1 MKMAPSVM
9 MTGLT
14 AIRLHFSNRFYT
26 GNGVF
31 KTVYLAF
38 AIPVRNGMAF
48 IHIHPFNYS
57 FTQTM
62 DSYLQDIIQKAL
74 LTMGL
79 GEDQIPG
86 IQIETPRDPSHGDAA
101 TNIAMLLAK
110 PLRNN
115 PRKIAEELVHKLDP
129 DPDKIAAVD
138 IAGPGFI
145 NFRFSENYLYNALSQ
160 LLQKSGDF
168 GKSDEHRG
176 VRSLVEFVSANPT
189 GPLTVGHG
197 RNAVLG
203 DTVARLLE
211 WTGADVQREYYF
223 NNAGRQMRVLGQSV
237 QARYLQELG
246 KDAELPDGG
255 YEGNYIKDI
264 AKRLADE
271 YGDSLL
277 DEKSEAVFKE
287 KAEAA
292 IFEEIRSTLGR
303 MNIVMDSFFNE
314 NSLYEDGSIDK
325 VINTFRDKGLAYD
338 KDGAVWFRTTEFGKD
353 KDTVLI
359 KSTGEP
365 TYRLPDIAYHA
376 NKLDRGFDLCL
387 DVFGADHID
396 TYPDVL
402 SGIEVLGYDRKKVDV
417 LVYQF
422 VTLVKEGKPYKMS
435 TRKANFVTLD
445 ELMDDVG
452 EDVTRF
458 FFLMRSPNTHLE
470 FDVAQAKEA
479 GEKNPVF
486 YLQYAHARIQS
497 ILRKVEEITD
507 FKNDPDLSKL
517 THESEITLIKKMLGF
532 PDTVGLA
539 AAHRE
544 PHRVITYLNELAS
557 DFTSFYHDCRI
568 IGEDETLM
576 QARTALARATAIVLA
591 NGLSI
596 LGITAPD
603 RM

>member
-1 MKMAPSVM
+1 ME
-9 MTGLT
+9 T
-14 AIRLHFSNRFYT
+14 
-26 GNGVF
+26 
-31 KTVYLAF
+31 
-38 AIPVRNGMAF
+38 
-48 IHIHPFNYS
+48 
-57 FTQTM
+57 
-62 DSYLQDIIQKAL
+62 YLQNSIRKAL
-74 LTMGL
+74 SQFDL
-79 GEDQIPG
+79 EDAEIPE
-86 IQIETPRDPSHGDAA
+86 IKIETPRDPSHGDAA
-101 TNIAMLLAK
+101 TNIAMMLAK

-115 PRKIAEELVHKLDP
+115 PRKIAEQLVQNLDLDP
-129 DPDKIAAVD
+129 KKVTSVE

-145 NFRFSENYLYNALSQ
+145 NFRYAENYLYNELEN
-160 LLQKSGDF
+160 LLKLGDDY
-168 GKSDEHRG
+168 GKSDDNQG
-176 VRSLVEFVSANPT
+176 IKSLVEFVSANPT

-211 WTGADVQREYYF
+211 WTGAEVTREYYF

-237 QARYLQELG
+237 QARYLQALG
-246 KDAELPDGG
+246 EDTELPEGG
-255 YEGNYIKDI
+255 YEGKYIKDI
-264 AKRLADE
+264 AEKIIEESGDQYKNEKDE
-271 YGDSLL
+271 T
-277 DEKSEAVFKE
+277 VFKE
-287 KAEAA
+287 IAEQA
-292 IFEEIRSTLGR
+292 IFEEIKTTLNR
-303 MNIVMDSFFNE
+303 MSIEMDSFFNE
-314 NSLYEDGSIDK
+314 NTLYENGSIDR
-325 VINTFRDKGLAYD
+325 VVETFRQKNFAYD
-338 KDGAVWFRTTEFGKD
+338 KDGAVWFKTTEFGKD

-402 SGIEVLGYDRKKVDV
+402 SGIDVLGYDKEKIDV
-417 LVYQF
+417 IVYQF
-422 VTLVKEGKPYKMS
+422 VTLVKDGKPFKMS

-445 ELMDDVG
+445 DLMDEVG

-470 FDVAQAKEA
+470 FDVAKAKEA

-497 ILRKVEEITD
+497 ILRKIEEIAEFSGEPD
-507 FKNDPDLSKL
+507 FTLL
-517 THESEITLIKKMLGF
+517 QHETEITLIKKMLGF
-532 PDTVGLA
+532 SEAISLA
-539 AAHRE
+539 AKHRE
-544 PHRVITYLNELAS
+544 PHRVITFLNELAS

-568 IGEDETLM
+568 IGEDEKLM
-576 QARTALARATAIVLA
+576 HARSELASAVAQILA
-591 NGLSI
+591 NGLAI

>member
-1 MKMAPSVM
+1 
-9 MTGLT
+9 
-14 AIRLHFSNRFYT
+14 
-26 GNGVF
+26 
-31 KTVYLAF
+31 
-38 AIPVRNGMAF
+38 
-48 IHIHPFNYS
+48 
-57 FTQTM
+57 M
-62 DSYLQDIIQKAL
+62 DQYLQNIIRKAL
-74 LTMGL
+74 IEMGL
-79 GEDQIPG
+79 PEDQIPA

-101 TNIAMLLAK
+101 TNIAMMLAK
-110 PLRNN
+110 PLKNN
-115 PRKIAEELVHKLDP
+115 PRTIAERLVNSLESNP
-129 DPDKIAAVD
+129 NKISAVE

-145 NFRFSENYLYNALSQ
+145 NFRYSENYLYNELKQ
-160 LLQKSGDF
+160 LIRAGQKFGTGDDN
-168 GKSDEHRG
+168 KDKH
-176 VRSLVEFVSANPT
+176 VLIEFVSANPT

-246 KDAELPDGG
+246 QKAELPEGG
-255 YEGNYIKDI
+255 YEGEYITDI
-264 AKRLADE
+264 ARQLVDQH
-271 YGDSLL
+271 GDSLQNVD
-277 DEKSEAVFKE
+277 DERVFKE
-287 KAEAA
+287 KAENA
-292 IFEEIRSTLGR
+292 IFDEIRKTLER
-303 MNIVMDSFFNE
+303 MNIKMDSFFNE
-314 NSLYEDGSIDK
+314 YSLYEDGSIDK
-325 VINTFRDKGLAYD
+325 TVEAFRNKGLAYD
-338 KDGAVWFRTTEFGKD
+338 KDGAVWFKTTEFGKE

-402 SGIEVLGYDRKKVDV
+402 NGIEVLGYDKSKVDV

-422 VTLVKEGKPYKMS
+422 VTLVKDGKPYKMS

-445 ELMDDVG
+445 DLMDEVG

-470 FDVAQAKEA
+470 FDVTQAKEA

-497 ILRKVEEITD
+497 ILRKVDEVAGFSGD
-507 FKNDPDLSKL
+507 ADLNKL
-517 THESEITLIKKMLGF
+517 THEAEITLIKKLLSF
-532 PDTVGLA
+532 PDAVALA
-539 AAHRE
+539 ASHRE

-557 DFTSFYHDCRI
+557 NFTSFYHDCRI
-568 IGEDETLM
+568 VGEEDSIM
-576 QARTALARATAIVLA
+576 FARSELAKATATVLS

-596 LGITAPD
+596 LGISAPD

>member
-1 MKMAPSVM
+1 
-9 MTGLT
+9 
-14 AIRLHFSNRFYT
+14 
-26 GNGVF
+26 
-31 KTVYLAF
+31 
-38 AIPVRNGMAF
+38 
-48 IHIHPFNYS
+48 
-57 FTQTM
+57 M
-62 DSYLQDIIQKAL
+62 DSYLKSIIRNAL
-74 LTMGL
+74 LKMDL
-79 GEDQIPG
+79 DESQVPEIV
-86 IQIETPRDPSHGDAA
+86 IETPRDPSHGDAA
-101 TNIAMLLAK
+101 TNVAMQLAK

-115 PRKIAEELVHKLDP
+115 PRKIAEELVETLETDP
-129 DPDKIAAVD
+129 QKVSGIE

-145 NFRFSENYLYNALSQ
+145 NFRFSKNYLYDELKQILEVPATFGQNDSY
-160 LLQKSGDF
+160 SG
-168 GKSDEHRG
+168 KK
-176 VRSLVEFVSANPT
+176 VLVEFVSANPT

-203 DTVARLLE
+203 DTVARLFE
-211 WTGADVQREYYF
+211 WSGSDVQREYYF

-246 KDAELPDGG
+246 RDAELPEGG
-255 YEGNYIKDI
+255 YEGEYIREI
-264 AKRLADE
+264 AKKLVEQHGDQLA
-271 YGDSLL
+271 G
-277 DEKSEAVFKE
+277 EKEEGLFKQH
-287 KAEAA
+287 AEAA
-292 IFEEIRSTLGR
+292 IFEEIRKTLDR
-303 MNIVMDSFFNE
+303 MNIQMDSFFNE
-314 NSLYEDGSIDK
+314 NTLYEDGSIDK
-325 VINTFRDKGLAYD
+325 TVKEFREKGFAYD
-338 KDGAVWFRTTEFGKD
+338 KDGAVWFKTTEFGKD

-376 NKLDRGFDLCL
+376 NKLERGYDLCL

-402 SGIEVLGYDRKKVDV
+402 NGIHVLGYDKEKVDV

-422 VTLVKEGKPYKMS
+422 VTLVKDGKPFKMS

-445 ELMDDVG
+445 ELMDEVG

-497 ILRKVEEITD
+497 ILRKAADTAD
-507 FKNDPDLSKL
+507 FNGDADLSVL
-517 THESEITLIKKMLGF
+517 THESEIALIKKMLGF
-532 PDTVGLA
+532 PEAVESA
-539 AAHRE
+539 ARHRE

-557 DFTSFYHDCRI
+557 SFTSFYHDCRI
-568 IGEDETLM
+568 IGEEEQVM
-576 QARTALARATAIVLA
+576 HARTRLAGAVASVLA

-596 LGITAPD
+596 LGIEAPD

>member
-1 MKMAPSVM
+1 MEK
-9 MTGLT
+9 
-14 AIRLHFSNRFYT
+14 
-26 GNGVF
+26 
-31 KTVYLAF
+31 
-38 AIPVRNGMAF
+38 
-48 IHIHPFNYS
+48 
-57 FTQTM
+57 
-62 DSYLQDIIQKAL
+62 YLQDKIRTAL
-74 LTMGL
+74 LTFNIDEKQL
-79 GEDQIPG
+79 PDIK
-86 IQIETPRDPSHGDAA
+86 IETPRDPSHGDAA
-101 TNIAMLLAK
+101 TNVALLLAK

-115 PRKIAEELVHKLDP
+115 PRKIADELVEKLSLDP
-129 DPDKIAAVD
+129 KKITGVE

-145 NFRFSENYLYNALSQ
+145 NFRFSKTYIYDQ
-160 LLQKSGDF
+160 LQHLMKSGDTF
-168 GKSDEHRG
+168 GKTESANG
-176 VRSLVEFVSANPT
+176 TKALVEFVSANPT

-211 WTGADVQREYYF
+211 WTGAEVQREYYF
-223 NNAGRQMRVLGQSV
+223 NNAGRQMRVLGLSV
-237 QARYLQELG
+237 QARYQQILG
-246 KDAELPDGG
+246 KDAELPEDGYQG
-255 YEGNYIKDI
+255 EYIKEI
-264 AKRLADE
+264 AQKLIDE
-271 YGDSLL
+271 HGDSLL
-277 DEKSEAVFKE
+277 SEEDESVFKKE
-287 KAEAA
+287 AESA
-292 IFEEIRSTLGR
+292 IFEEIQTTLKR
-303 MNIVMDSFFNE
+303 MNIKMDSFFNE
-314 NSLYEDGSIDK
+314 QSLYDNGKIDQTVETLREK
-325 VINTFRDKGLAYD
+325 NLAYD
-338 KDGAVWFRTTEFGKD
+338 EDGAVWFKTTDFGKD

-402 SGIEVLGYDRKKVDV
+402 NGIGALGYDKSKVDV

-422 VTLVKEGKPYKMS
+422 VTLVEDGKPYKMS

-470 FDVAQAKEA
+470 FDVARAKEA

-497 ILRKVEEITD
+497 ILRKVEEISD
-507 FKNDPDLSKL
+507 FASDSDLTLLSHP
-517 THESEITLIKKMLGF
+517 TEITLIKKMLAF
-532 PDTVGLA
+532 PEAVSQA
-539 AAHRE
+539 AHHRE

-568 IGEDETLM
+568 LGEEENLT
-576 QARTALARATAIVLA
+576 QARTKLADAVAQVLR